1 MGFLSKLFSG
11 GAKEIMDGASNI
23 LDKTITNEGEK
34 LHAKQQLSEVVF
46 SALNSLQNAQRDIIL
61 AETKGNWLQRS
72 WRPLL
77 MLLFGFIVAYAKFIA
92 PAFGLPNA
100 ELEPEF
106 WGLLQIGVGG
116 YVVGL
121 TRCRTGS
128 WKDCHVCIALA
139 LRLLLPWTLREG
151 ARVESC
157 WVVLALLSP
166 TSTPQSLH

>member
-116 YVVGL
+116 YVVGRSVEKISGNVTKNIDL
-121 TRCRTGS
+121 PFVRK
-128 WKDCHVCIALA
+128 KD
-139 LRLLLPWTLREG
+139 RKDLLNDPKG
-151 ARVESC
+151 
-157 WVVLALLSP
+157 
-166 TSTPQSLH
+166 